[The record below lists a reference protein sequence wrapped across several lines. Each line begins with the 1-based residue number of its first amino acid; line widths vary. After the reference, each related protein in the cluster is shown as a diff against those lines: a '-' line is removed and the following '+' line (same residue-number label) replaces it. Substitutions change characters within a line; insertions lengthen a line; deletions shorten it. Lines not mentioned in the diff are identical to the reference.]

1 MSPVS
6 DNDSEDLLAERKRN
20 FASSLSVSYANVKP
34 LTMVRAKGQYMYDD
48 RGLEY
53 LDCRNNVPHIGHCD
67 ERVVRAVSEMTATI
81 STNTRYLHPV
91 RQQLAKEL
99 LSTLPAPL
107 TKVFLV
113 NSGSEAND
121 LALRLA
127 RAYTKKTKTIAVE
140 RGYHGTTSLTISVSP
155 YKLRKFKQ
163 GSSTPQ
169 PDWLSIIGCPSTPVA
184 AAESL
189 QMLRQEA
196 SKDEHGLC
204 AFICESGMSVA
215 GVVLPPDGFMR
226 EAYGVVHSHGGL
238 CIADEVQVGLGR
250 MGTHFWG
257 FEQQGVV
264 PDIVTIGKPLGNGF
278 PVAAVVTT
286 PDISRAFDDEGVE
299 YFSTFGGNTVSCSA
313 ALAVLRAIK
322 EDSLQDHARDVGE
335 VLKEE
340 LRRARRETPH
350 IGAVRGSGLF
360 VGVEIVGKTSTERP
374 PSLAPHVASQLVA
387 RLLLDHDMLTTLDG
401 PGEGV
406 LVIKPPMCFTEDNA
420 RTLVRAITQV
430 LNQIDAVCGGST
442 YQSIPT

>member
-1 MSPVS
+1 MPPVS
-6 DNDSEDLLAERKRN
+6 YNDSEDLLAERKRN

-34 LTMVRAKGQYMYDD
+34 LTMVRAKGQYI
-48 RGLEY
+48 
-53 LDCRNNVPHIGHCD
+53 NNVPHIGHCD
-67 ERVVRAVSEMTATI
+67 ERVVRAVSEMMATI
-81 STNTRYLHPV
+81 SPCKLSLAVELLDFGTNTRYLHPV

-99 LSTLPAPL
+99 LSTFPAPL

-264 PDIVTIGKPLGNGF
+264 PDIATIGKPLGNGF
-278 PVAAVVTT
+278 PC
-286 PDISRAFDDEGVE
+286 VE
-299 YFSTFGGNTVSCSA
+299 YFSTFGGNTVSCAA

-360 VGVEIVGKTSTERP
+360 VGVEIVETTSTERP
-374 PSLAPHVASQLVA
+374 PSLAPHIASQLVA
-387 RLLLDHDMLTTLDG
+387 RLLLDHNMLTTLDG

-406 LVIKPPMCFTEDNA
+406 LVIKPSMCFSEDNA
-420 RTLVRAITQV
+420 RTLVCGITQV
-430 LNQIDAVCGGST
+430 LTAIDAEGGGRQ

>member
-1 MSPVS
+1 MSAV
-6 DNDSEDLLAERKRN
+6 DSNDLLAGRKKN

-34 LTMVRAKGQYMYDD
+34 LTMIRAKGQYMYDD
-48 RGLEY
+48 KGQKY

-67 ERVVRAVSEMTATI
+67 DRVVGAVSEMIATI

-91 RQQLAKEL
+91 RQELAQEL
-99 LSTLPAPL
+99 LKKFPAPL
-107 TKVFLV
+107 NKVFLV

-127 RAYTKKTKTIAVE
+127 RAYTKNARVVAVE
-140 RGYHGTTSLTISVSP
+140 RGYHGTTSLTISVSA

-169 PDWLSIIGCPSTPVA
+169 PDWVSIIPCPSKPKA

-189 QMLRQEA
+189 LMLEQEA
-196 SKDEHGLC
+196 RRDDQGLC

-215 GVVLPPDGFMR
+215 GVVLPPDGYMR
-226 EAYGVVHSHGGL
+226 EAYETVRKHGGV

-286 PDISRAFDDEGVE
+286 ANISAAFDDEGVE
-299 YFSTFGGNTVSCSA
+299 YFSTFGGNTVSCAA
-313 ALAVLRAIK
+313 ALAVLRAID
-322 EDSLQDHARDVGE
+322 EDNLQGHARYVGE
-335 VLKEE
+335 VLKGE
-340 LRRARRETPH
+340 LRRAARECPH
-350 IGAVRGSGLF
+350 IGEVRGSGLF
-360 VGVEIVGKTSTERP
+360 VGVEIVEGSSTENP
-374 PSLAPHVASQLVA
+374 APLSSRIASQLVA
-387 RLLLDHDMLTTLDG
+387 RLLLDHSMLTTLDG
-401 PGEGV
+401 PGDGV
-406 LVIKPPMCFTEDNA
+406 LVIKPPMCFTEENA
-420 RTLVRAITQV
+420 RELVH
-430 LNQIDAVCGGST
+430 AVVDV
-442 YQSIPT
+442 I